1 MSELNLAK
9 QQDLTKFTLKN
20 LSPLRF
26 ITCGSVDDGK
36 STLIGRLLW
45 DTKAVKEDQEERLR
59 QDSRKQKDGL
69 NLPEFALL
77 LDGLQAEREQGI
89 TIDVAYR
96 YFSTSKRTFIV
107 ADTPGHEQY
116 TRNMATGASS
126 AELAILLVDA
136 RVGILEQTK
145 RHAMIA
151 SMMGIKQFI
160 LAVNKI
166 DLANYDRQL
175 FETIETEFSEFALSL
190 GITDIISIPMCALK
204 GENVVNKDLEHM
216 AWYEGPTLLEALERA
231 TIRSKQTVGFRMPVQ
246 RVCRPNESLRGYQGT
261 VSGGAV
267 KPGDSVVILPSG
279 IKANV
284 TNIITFDL
292 VRNAAVAGDAI
303 TLELDRNV
311 DIARGDMISSIDARP
326 LVGHNF
332 SANIICLAQSGIVA
346 NKRYWLKSS
355 SKLQRVVV
363 EPISV
368 IDLKSGQYDACDS
381 FELNNIGKV
390 KLRFEEEANF
400 DIYDENPD
408 TGSFILIDPDSNNT
422 IAGGMIS
429 AKIEQVANIDN
440 FNEEEIIVFSMSLVE
455 AKKLQQLEG
464 FKEISDK
471 VQQTQT
477 IKSKLRNLLSD
488 ID

>member
-9 QQDLTKFTLKN
+9 QQDLTKSTLKN

-59 QDSRKQKDGL
+59 KDSRKQKDGL

-216 AWYEGPTLLEALERA
+216 GWYEGPTLLEALERA

-246 RVCRPNESLRGYQGT
+246 RVCRPNESFRGYQGT

-368 IDLKSGQYDACDS
+368 IDLKSGQYNACDS

-440 FNEEEIIVFSMSLVE
+440 FNEEEIIVFSMPLVE

>member
-9 QQDLTKFTLKN
+9 QQDLTKSVLKN

-59 QDSRKQKDGL
+59 KDSRKQKDGL

-96 YFSTSKRTFIV
+96 YFSTPKRTFIV

-126 AELAILLVDA
+126 AQLAILLLDA

-166 DLANYDRQL
+166 DLANYDRQI

-204 GENVVNKDLEHM
+204 GENVVNKDLDHM
-216 AWYEGPTLLEALERA
+216 AWYEGPTLLEVLERA

-246 RVCRPNESLRGYQGT
+246 RVCRPNESFRGYQGT

-267 KPGDSVVILPSG
+267 KPGDSVVVLPSG

-332 SANIICLAQSGIVA
+332 SANIICLVKSGIVA

-363 EPISV
+363 ELISV

-390 KLRFEEEANF
+390 KLRFEEIANF

-429 AKIEQVANIDN
+429 AKIEQVTNIDN
-440 FNEEEIIVFSMSLVE
+440 STDEEIIVFSMSLVE

-464 FKEISDK
+464 FKAISDK

-477 IKSKLRNLLSD
+477 TKGKLRDLLSD